1 MLSWEPAYR
10 SGRPEMVRRF
20 LIKVLVS
27 ALALW
32 AADYLLAGF
41 SVAGGI
47 PGYLIAGLVLGA
59 LNTFI
64 RPVLKL
70 LTLPLILISLGT
82 FTIVINAVILWFV
95 PRITAAVSITGLWT
109 LLWATL
115 IVSVVNMLFEPGTD
129 E

>member
-1 MLSWEPAYR
+1 
-10 SGRPEMVRRF
+10 MVRRF

-41 SVAGGI
+41 SVMGGI
-47 PGYLIAGLVLGA
+47 TSYLIAGLVLGT

-70 LTLPLILISLGT
+70 LALPLILVTLGFFT
-82 FTIVINAVILWFV
+82 FVINAGILWLVARFLES
-95 PRITAAVSITGLWT
+95 VSIAGLWS
-109 LLWATL
+109 LVWATL
-115 IVSVVNMLFEPGTD
+115 IVSVVNMLFEPAVD
-129 E
+129 A

>member
-1 MLSWEPAYR
+1 
-10 SGRPEMVRRF
+10 MVRRF

-27 ALALW
+27 ALAIW
-32 AADYLLAGF
+32 AADYALASF

-47 PGYLIAGLVLGA
+47 SGYLVAGLVLGT

-64 RPVLKL
+64 RPILKL
-70 LTLPLILISLGT
+70 LALPLILISLGT
-82 FTIVINAVILWFV
+82 FTIVINALILWFV
-95 PRITAAVSITGLWT
+95 PRITDGVSISGLWT

-115 IVSVVNMLFEPGTD
+115 IVSVVNMLFEPSTD

>member
-1 MLSWEPAYR
+1 MLVWN
-10 SGRPEMVRRF
+10 PEMVRRF

-47 PGYLIAGLVLGA
+47 KELLIAGFVLGA
-59 LNTFI
+59 LNTWI

-70 LTLPLILISLGT
+70 LSLPLIMISLGT
-82 FTIVINAVILWFV
+82 FTVVINAIILW
-95 PRITAAVSITGLWT
+95 AVSQALDVVVISGLWT

>member
-1 MLSWEPAYR
+1 
-10 SGRPEMVRRF
+10 MVRRF

-32 AADYLLAGF
+32 AADYLLPGF
-41 SVAGGI
+41 VVSGGI
-47 PGYLIAGLVLGA
+47 PGYLIGGLILGA

-82 FTIVINAVILWFV
+82 FTIVINAVILWSVTRF
-95 PRITAAVSITGLWT
+95 THAVSINDLWT

>member
-1 MLSWEPAYR
+1 
-10 SGRPEMVRRF
+10 MVRRF

-47 PGYLIAGLVLGA
+47 TGYLVAGLVLGA

-70 LTLPLILISLGT
+70 LTLPLIMISLGA
-82 FTIVINAVILWFV
+82 FTVVINALILWFV
-95 PRITAAVSITGLWT
+95 PRITATVSITGLWT

-115 IVSVVNMLFEPGTD
+115 IVSVVNMLFEPRTD
-129 E
+129 D

>member
-1 MLSWEPAYR
+1 
-10 SGRPEMVRRF
+10 MVRRF

-32 AADYLLAGF
+32 AADYFLAGL

-47 PGYLIAGLVLGA
+47 TGYLIAGLVLGT

-70 LTLPLILISLGT
+70 LTLPLILLSLGS
-82 FTIVINAVILWFV
+82 FTVVINALILWSV
-95 PRITAAVSITGLWT
+95 PRITTAVSITGLWT

-115 IVSVVNMLFEPGTD
+115 IVSVVNMLFEPNTD
-129 E
+129 K